1 VGLSTIRAAA
11 ARDGLYALTLF
22 ADSVVKHGV
31 SQEDQSVRAGVRV
44 VVLINF
50 AWAQYAR
57 LFGVHWGPFPLG
69 RASGELGPSRGGFL
83 RCQHPYCLM
92 GVLKNQ
98 YIRARISR
106 VEVNPTRCKELRAA
120 RGLSIRKLAEEAGVS
135 TETIYSIEHGKRQPT
150 VTTLGKIASALGV
163 EVKDFFS

>member
-1 VGLSTIRAAA
+1 MGLSTIRAAA

-50 AWAQYAR
+50 AWAEYAR
-57 LFGVHWGPFPLG
+57 LFGV
-69 RASGELGPSRGGFL
+69 
-83 RCQHPYCLM
+83 
-92 GVLKNQ
+92 
-98 YIRARISR
+98 SR